1 MSIMTLPIR
10 RGSRAANSVRAPQPQ
25 GDVMKKFM
33 AVFTGTPE
41 GMAQWQALDEA
52 ERKRREAE
60 GMKAWNEWG
69 EKLGD
74 TIVDQGAPLGKTK
87 RVTADGI
94 ADIRNNLA
102 AYTVVQAES
111 QEAAARLFEHHPHF
125 SIFPGDGVEIMEC
138 LPIPEM

>member
-1 MSIMTLPIR
+1 
-10 RGSRAANSVRAPQPQ
+10 
-25 GDVMKKFM
+25 MKKFM
-33 AVFTGTPE
+33 AVFTGSPE
-41 GMAQWQALDEA
+41 ALAGWQALDET

-60 GMKAWNEWG
+60 GMQAWKQWS

-74 TIVDQGAPLGKTK
+74 TIVDHGAPLGKTK

-102 AYTVVQAES
+102 AYTVVQAVS
-111 QEAAARLFEHHPHF
+111 QEAAAQLFERHPHF

-138 LPIPEM
+138 LPMPEM